1 MRFLKDIIKRVVFSF
16 ITHPSEYI
24 ANSYSQAGED
34 AIIRTLFDSKKINN
48 PTYLDLGVY
57 LPDYHNNTYLFYKLG
72 ARGVLV
78 EADESLISRIKQVR
92 PKDKVLNIGV
102 GFMDSSSSDFYIF
115 NEPAIST
122 FNKEE
127 ALYRESHGTFKIVKI
142 SQVLLKSIN
151 SIITENFET
160 CPDLLSIDLE
170 GLDLAVLESLNFEKF
185 PIPVICA
192 ETCRYSEN
200 HIKSKNTMIIDW
212 LISKGYFVYGDTYIN
227 TIFVNN
233 KWFTTT
239 TP

>member
-1 MRFLKDIIKRVVFSF
+1 MQFLKDIIKRVVFSF

-24 ANSYSQAGED
+24 KNSYSQAGED
-34 AIIRTLFDSKKINN
+34 AIIRFLFDSKKINN

-102 GFMDSSSSDFYIF
+102 GFMDSLLQIF
-115 NEPAIST
+115 TFLMSRQLAHSIKKKRST
-122 FNKEE
+122 GKAMEH
-127 ALYRESHGTFKIVKI
+127 SKIVKI